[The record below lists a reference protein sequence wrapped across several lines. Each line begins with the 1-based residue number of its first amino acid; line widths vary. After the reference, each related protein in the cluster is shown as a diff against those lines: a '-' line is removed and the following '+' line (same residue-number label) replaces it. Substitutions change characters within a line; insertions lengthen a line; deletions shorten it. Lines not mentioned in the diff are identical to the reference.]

1 MPKKKYKFPSGIR
14 LVSYTIKKFNIE
26 LIKQIGEN
34 KSMSTFEI
42 RELIDK
48 FVKANYYTPEVVKT
62 EKEAYYNNNTNKF

>member
-1 MPKKKYKFPSGIR
+1 MVHDARFRWHGKRSR
-14 LVSYTIKKFNIE
+14 RNE
-26 LIKQIGEN
+26 QIGEK
-34 KSMSTFEI
+34 KSMSKFEI